1 MWSSLVVRQVE
12 DQTSSLLW
20 LWLILWRGFN
30 QEAPH
35 ASSITKKKK
44 RREREKKSAL
54 NAFLNKVDLP
64 LIHDL
69 EL

>member
-1 MWSSLVVRQVE
+1 MVRRVE
-12 DQTSSLLW
+12 DQTSPLLW
-20 LWLILWRGFN
+20 LCLIRWRGLN
-30 QEAPH
+30 QEPPKA
-35 ASSITKKKK
+35 TKQNKKKK